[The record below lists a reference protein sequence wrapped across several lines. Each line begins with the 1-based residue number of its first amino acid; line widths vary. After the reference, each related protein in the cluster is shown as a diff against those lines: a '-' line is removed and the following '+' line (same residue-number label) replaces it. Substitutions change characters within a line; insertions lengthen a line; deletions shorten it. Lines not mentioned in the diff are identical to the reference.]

1 MNATTIV
8 NRLSPS
14 VTDMIRM
21 DHAHVQSAFHRYQ
34 PEDSP
39 RSRQAIVNTACL
51 EIEIHA
57 ELEEEIFY
65 PAMREVAKDNALVDK
80 SAAEHAEMRRLV
92 KELRVM
98 DPMNPGYSD
107 TFMALMREMLHH
119 AADEETL
126 LLPDAE
132 RLLGDRLGELGA
144 EMTRRRLQLA
154 APHASEIAVN
164 TVRAFPAM
172 SVLLGAGALVAG
184 TYLFRRS
191 FSRFV

>member
-1 MNATTIV
+1 MNALM

-14 VTDMIRM
+14 VTDLIRM

-34 PEDSP
+34 PGDPP

-51 EIEIHA
+51 EIQIHA
-57 ELEEEIFY
+57 QLEEEIFY
-65 PAMREVAKDNALVDK
+65 PAMRSLVKDNALIDK
-80 SAAEHAEMRRLV
+80 SFAEHREMRRLV
-92 KELRVM
+92 SELRGM
-98 DPMNPGYSD
+98 DPMNPGYTD
-107 TFMALMREMLHH
+107 TFMTLMRDVLHH

-132 RLLGDRLGELGA
+132 RLLGERLGELGA

-184 TYLFRRS
+184 TYLFKRS
-191 FSRFV
+191 FSRFA